1 MASQQAYRDGPS
13 NSYTVVSPGPL
24 TATTLSTTGLIT
36 ASAGVNLT
44 GSLIADSAFISGG
57 LTCRI
62 PVGGV
67 QTAPLAGTIY
77 SDALQVGVGGTA
89 ITLAAGALTTKRLTT
104 TGGRQKRVDT
114 FTANVTLG
122 LDHHVVLLSSVT
134 NTALVATLPSSPVDG
149 QEYIIKC
156 IASIASTPTTSTITV
171 TSGGV
176 KPIIPAGGGVIISRA
191 AI

>member
-89 ITLAAGALTTKRLTT
+89 ITLTGGALNTKRLATS
-104 TGGRQKRVDT
+104 GGRQKRVDGYGSSIQ
-114 FTANVTLG
+114 LG
-122 LDHHVVLLSSVT
+122 LDHHVVVLYNASATVP
-134 NTALVATLPSSPVDG
+134 LVATLPSSPIDG
-149 QEYIIKC
+149 QEYFIKC
-156 IASIASTPTTSTITV
+156 LSSTTLGTCTVNGGGKSIIAGWGGTYTTS
-171 TSGGV
+171 
-176 KPIIPAGGGVIISRA
+176 PNMMR
-191 AI
+191 